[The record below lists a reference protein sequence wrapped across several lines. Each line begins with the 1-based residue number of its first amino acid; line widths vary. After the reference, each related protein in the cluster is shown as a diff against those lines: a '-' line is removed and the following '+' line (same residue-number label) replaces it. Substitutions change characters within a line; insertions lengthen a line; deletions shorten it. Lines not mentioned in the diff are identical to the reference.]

1 MLLKFSG
8 VSDLLTCT
16 KKKKK
21 KKSRKNGFL
30 VVRDAHEFE
39 KLLLLHDPT
48 NA

>member
-8 VSDLLTCT
+8 VSYIIKLK